1 MYNIIFKSGEIEEVD
16 NEIAVKILQ
25 AFSSGKEKILLN
37 NKLRDFRG
45 ILDIKPA
52 QEDKY
57 EKLPEVK
64 TTWTRNKKLNALKS
78 MRAGFLRGISNSNN
92 PTNFQKQ
99 FIKNIDE
106 RTTKTEKSSRETFTA
121 INSVKDVGFEMP

>member
-1 MYNIIFKSGEIEEVD
+1 MYNIIFKSGEIEEIN
-16 NEIAVKILQ
+16 NESAVKILQ

-45 ILDIKPA
+45 ILDIKPVFNDCY
-52 QEDKY
+52 Q
-57 EKLPEVK
+57 KLPEVK
-64 TTWTRNKKLNALKS
+64 TTWTRNKKLNALRS
-78 MRAGFLRGISNSNN
+78 MRAGFLRGISNPNN

-106 RTTKTEKSSRETFTA
+106 RIAETEKSSQETYPGF
-121 INSVKDVGFEMP
+121 NSVRDVGFEMP